1 MIKQIFFLF
10 KILPDY
16 LIKRFYIIQTLIF
29 ISSFL
34 QLLSVLSIGPFVSIL
49 SGNYEFI
56 LKYEIFNYFNQF
68 DKIKLLIII
77 SSVVFVLFLISN
89 IFTAIIYNLQ
99 QKFSQ
104 RSSAHFSHQI
114 LEKFYNRSYLQN
126 VEHNSAY
133 YKSLITEVG
142 ALTGNIIMP
151 LSDLNSKVFPV
162 SLILLTIFFI
172 NPIAT
177 SIVFSFL
184 AFGYL
189 LIYLIVKNKLSHFS
203 KLSHKYNIEGTKLI
217 NEILHSYKEAKIFN
231 FENYFLSKFKNLKI
245 NASEISANNIVIQ
258 VVPRQFFE
266 VLALGSII
274 ITIFYLLSNQTTVE
288 AISTLAIYIAAG
300 YRLMPNLQ
308 SILFSISSVKGNEQ
322 TLSVI
327 YSLLLKRKS
336 YYEKNEFSIKNIK
349 SLKIKKLN
357 FSYKNQKIFNNTN
370 VEFSKGKI
378 TGIFGISGSG
388 KSTLSNIIMNF
399 LPLEKSSTFLVN
411 NKKLNANFAFLQ
423 NFISFVPQN
432 IFVLND
438 TIIKNITF
446 KNELTKIEYLKIYN
460 LLKILQLNK
469 FIKNNKISLQKISE
483 DGKNI
488 SGGQAQRIGLA
499 RCLFKESEIIILDEF
514 TSGLDQTT
522 EKKILKQVRKIFK
535 DKIVIVI
542 SHKSSLKNFCDI
554 IYELDNKKLIKV

>member
-16 LIKRFYIIQTLIF
+16 LIKRFYVIQTLIF

-114 LEKFYNRSYLQN
+114 LERFYNRSYLQN

-151 LSDLNSKVFPV
+151 LSDLNSKIFPV
-162 SLILLTIFFI
+162 SLILFTIFFI
-172 NPIAT
+172 NPVAT

-184 AFGYL
+184 GFGYL
-189 LIYLIVKNKLSHFS
+189 LIYLIVKNKLSYFS

-245 NASEISANNIVIQ
+245 NASDISANNIVIQ

-274 ITIFYLLSNQTTVE
+274 ITIFYLLSNQTRVE

-336 YYEKNEFSIKNIK
+336 YYEKNEFNIKNIK
-349 SLKIKKLN
+349 SLKIRKLN
-357 FSYKNQKIFNNTN
+357 FSYKNHKIFDNTN

-378 TGIFGISGSG
+378 TV
-388 KSTLSNIIMNF
+388 SNIIMNF
-399 LPLEKSSTFLVN
+399 LPLEKFSAFLIN
-411 NKKLNANFAFLQ
+411 NKKLNANFTFLQ
-423 NFISFVPQN
+423 GFISFVPQN
-432 IFVLND
+432 IFILND

-499 RCLFKESEIIILDEF
+499 RCLFKESQIIILDEF

>member
-1 MIKQIFFLF
+1 
-10 KILPDY
+10 
-16 LIKRFYIIQTLIF
+16 
-29 ISSFL
+29 
-34 QLLSVLSIGPFVSIL
+34 
-49 SGNYEFI
+49 
-56 LKYEIFNYFNQF
+56 
-68 DKIKLLIII
+68 
-77 SSVVFVLFLISN
+77 
-89 IFTAIIYNLQ
+89 
-99 QKFSQ
+99 
-104 RSSAHFSHQI
+104 
-114 LEKFYNRSYLQN
+114 
-126 VEHNSAY
+126 
-133 YKSLITEVG
+133 
-142 ALTGNIIMP
+142 
-151 LSDLNSKVFPV
+151 
-162 SLILLTIFFI
+162 
-172 NPIAT
+172 
-177 SIVFSFL
+177 
-184 AFGYL
+184 
-189 LIYLIVKNKLSHFS
+189 
-203 KLSHKYNIEGTKLI
+203 
-217 NEILHSYKEAKIFN
+217 
-231 FENYFLSKFKNLKI
+231 
-245 NASEISANNIVIQ
+245 
-258 VVPRQFFE
+258 
-266 VLALGSII
+266 
-274 ITIFYLLSNQTTVE
+274 VE

-357 FSYKNQKIFNNTN
+357 FSYKNQKIFDNTN

-399 LPLEKSSTFLVN
+399 LPLEKSSTFLIN

-542 SHKSSLKNFCDI
+542 SHKSSLRNFCDI